1 MDRARIYD
9 QLAGL
14 LAYPGKE
21 YRQRAATC
29 VKVLESEHFEA
40 DVLLATFA
48 RRITALRLETLQE
61 LYIQSFDMNTNG
73 ALEVGWHLFGESYDR
88 GVFLVKMRQE
98 MRRLGLAEST
108 ELPDHLSHVL
118 RVLGRLE
125 SPAAEEFA
133 HEFILPALA
142 KMRAGLEGLDS
153 PFGNVLEAIQLVLES
168 QHPRPAASSR
178 PPELRVLA

>member
-1 MDRARIYD
+1 MERAVAYD

-14 LAYPGKE
+14 IEYPAAD
-21 YRQRAATC
+21 YRERAARC
-29 VKVLESEHFEA
+29 VQLLEREHFEA
-40 DVLLATFA
+40 DLLLAAFA
-48 RRITALRLETLQE
+48 RRAESLTVEALQE
-61 LYIQSFDMNTNG
+61 AYIQSFDMNTNA
-73 ALEVGWHLFGESYDR
+73 ALEVGWHLFGENYDR

-133 HEFILPALA
+133 HEFVLPALA
-142 KMRAGLEGLDS
+142 KMRAGLNGLES
-153 PFGNVLEAIQLVLES
+153 PFGNVLEAIQLVLEA
-168 QHPRPAASSR
+168 QHPRPAACSR

>member
-1 MDRARIYD
+1 MERAAIYD
-9 QLAGL
+9 HLAGL
-14 LAYPGKE
+14 LAYPGE
-21 YRQRAATC
+21 DYRERAAAC
-29 VKVLESEHFEA
+29 VPALESKHFEA
-40 DVLLATFA
+40 DALLALFA
-48 RRITALRLETLQE
+48 RRLADLRLETLQE
-61 LYIQSFDMNTNG
+61 QYIQSFDMNTKG
-73 ALEVGWHLFGESYDR
+73 ALEVGWHLFGENYDR

-98 MRRLGLAEST
+98 MRRLSLAEST

-133 HEFILPALA
+133 HEFVLPALA
-142 KMRAGLEGLDS
+142 KMRAGLEGVDS

-168 QHPRPAASSR
+168 WHPRPAVRVR